1 MVISDIK
8 RTYSEMHGAE
18 RKVADFILADPQ
30 RVTGMSMAEL
40 SAETGTSDAT
50 VMRMCRRIEL
60 TGFYQLKINLAIES
74 ADESASV
81 AAKPTDG
88 PQDIVSLVDVIAAN
102 VAQLSKNIAAEQIET
117 CVDLIVGAGTVF
129 TFGWGNT
136 GTVADDMARRLLCYG
151 ANTFTSA
158 NIEYMMRSIV
168 LAGPGDLLIAFSR
181 SGESIY
187 TIECCK
193 LAHANG
199 LKVILVTGDAGSTAA
214 KHADVV
220 LKAHPINDVMDGAWG
235 SSSHVYEFV
244 VVDVILFYLRNRCP
258 TYNMGAKSE
267 AILSQFKN

>member
-8 RTYSEMHGAE
+8 RTYNEMHGAE

-60 TGFYQLKINLAIES
+60 TGFYQLKINLAMEGT
-74 ADESASV
+74 D
-81 AAKPTDG
+81 AAAGSGVKPTDG

-102 VAQLSKNIAAEQIET
+102 VAQLSKDISAEQIDA
-117 CVDLIVGAGTVF
+117 CVDLIAEAGTVF

-136 GTVADDMARRLLCYG
+136 GTLADDMARRLLCYG
-151 ANTFTSA
+151 ANTFTST
-158 NIEYMMRSIV
+158 NIEYMMRSV
-168 LAGPGDLLIAFSR
+168 ALAGPGDLLIAFSR
-181 SGESIY
+181 SGESVY

-193 LAHANG
+193 LAQANG
-199 LKVILVTGDAGSTAA
+199 LKVILITGDAGSAAA

-220 LKAHPINDVMDGAWG
+220 LKAHPINDVMDGTWG

-244 VVDVILFYLRNRCP
+244 VIDVILFFLRDRCP
-258 TYNMGAKSE
+258 AYKLGAKSE